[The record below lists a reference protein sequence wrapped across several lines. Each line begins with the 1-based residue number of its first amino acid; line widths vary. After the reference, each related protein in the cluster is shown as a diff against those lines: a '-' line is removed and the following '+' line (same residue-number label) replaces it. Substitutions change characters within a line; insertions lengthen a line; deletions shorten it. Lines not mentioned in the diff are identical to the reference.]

1 MLSNKLIVAGGLLSS
16 QLATGCLSFAISLY
30 LLDAT
35 QSAFLFS
42 LAVGM
47 SFVPSAIISLLSGVW
62 VDRWNKKRVICTCD
76 FLAGLIALTF
86 ALTVNFTQNLNA
98 LLIYIVAVASVQ
110 SLLTLAFNSA
120 LPELFNEDDLP
131 SANGLVQSIS
141 AVTRIVAP
149 ISGALLYAYAPL
161 KLIFFISC
169 SIYFVSVLI
178 QSQLRFIHKKVDV
191 ASPKLSYV
199 EAQAEAL
206 NYVRSTPTIRF
217 FLLFEIVLNG
227 LYLPIVL
234 VVTPF
239 IIYQVWGVSP
249 FQLSLVEAAMAVG
262 TILGAFIASRQQIQ
276 KKAIRYF
283 CLLLIPQAIL
293 VSLFIYPFSD
303 QSEASVI
310 TGIFAIFFVILA
322 SLNTVQNIPVLSKF
336 QRTVPQEM
344 VGRLFGLFFALL
356 NLAVP
361 TGIWFIGSVLT
372 VNNWEP
378 IILTLAAAMALL
390 GIIGNNSKGFHAFVN
405 ENGKKDKALEIST
418 EHQSSI

>member
-47 SFVPSAIISLLSGVW
+47 SFVPSVIISLLSGVW

-86 ALTVNFTQNLNA
+86 ALTVNFAQNLNA
-98 LLIYIVAVASVQ
+98 LLIYIVAIASVQ

-120 LPELFNEDDLP
+120 LPELFSKDDLP
-131 SANGLVQSIS
+131 SANGVVQSIS

-161 KLIFFISC
+161 KIIFFVSC
-169 SIYFVSVLI
+169 SIYFVSVLV
-178 QSQLRFIHKKVDV
+178 QLHLRFTHNSTDV
-191 ASPKLSYV
+191 TSPKLGYL

-206 NYVRSTPTIRF
+206 NYIRSTPTIRF
-217 FLLFEIVLNG
+217 FLFFEIVLNG

-239 IIYQVWGVSP
+239 IIYQVWEVSP
-249 FQLSLVEAAMAVG
+249 FQLSLVEASMAVG
-262 TILGAFIASRQQIQ
+262 TILGAVIASKQKIQ
-276 KKAIRYF
+276 KEAVRYF

-293 VSLFIYPFSD
+293 VSLFVYPFS
-303 QSEASVI
+303 EHAGASTI
-310 TGIFAIFFVILA
+310 TSVFAVFFLILA
-322 SLNTVQNIPVLSKF
+322 SLNTIQNIPVLSKF

-344 VGRLFGLFFALL
+344 LGRLFGFFFALL

-361 TGIWFIGSVLT
+361 AGIWFIGSVLT
-372 VNNWEP
+372 VNNWEL
-378 IILTLAAAMALL
+378 IILTLAAVMALL
-390 GIIGNNSKGFHAFVN
+390 GVIGNYSKGFHAFVN
-405 ENGKKDKALEIST
+405 ENGKQDKALEIST
-418 EHQSSI
+418 EH